1 MTESFT
7 MQKQFGS
14 TNKEIDSV
22 KLMLLETNP
31 WLLGITMVVSL
42 LHTVFD
48 ILAFKNDISY
58 WKNKKSME
66 GMSVRSIFMN
76 SVAQVI
82 IFLYLLDNDTSFMI
96 LMSVGVGV
104 VIEFWKITK
113 AVNVHVD
120 RSGVIPRLRFEDKES
135 YSSVTKEYDDLAYRY
150 LSYLL
155 FPLVIGYAIYSLYYE
170 THRSWYSWVLA
181 SLTGCVYTF
190 GFIMMTPQLFINYKL
205 KSVAH
210 LPWRTFTYK
219 VLNTFIDDLF
229 AFIIRMPTLH
239 RLACFRDDIVFFIL
253 LFQWWWYPK
262 DKRRNEYGEFIE
274 EEENEQEK
282 EQENEEENEQ
292 ESTPSDVKEDVI
304 PKKKSKKKSA
314 RQRTA
319 ASQ

>member
-1 MTESFT
+1 M
-7 MQKQFGS
+7 GS
-14 TNKEIDSV
+14 
-22 KLMLLETNP
+22 
-31 WLLGITMVVSL
+31 
-42 LHTVFD
+42 
-48 ILAFKNDISY
+48 
-58 WKNKKSME
+58 
-66 GMSVRSIFMN
+66 
-76 SVAQVI
+76 
-82 IFLYLLDNDTSFMI
+82 
-96 LMSVGVGV
+96 
-104 VIEFWKITK
+104 
-113 AVNVHVD
+113 VD
-120 RSGVIPRLRFEDKES
+120 RSGLIPRLKFEDKES
-135 YSSVTKEYDDLAYRY
+135 YSSVTKEYDELAYRY

-253 LFQWWWYPK
+253 LFQWWCYPK

-274 EEENEQEK
+274 EK
-282 EQENEEENEQ
+282 EDDATYDTTNDQNEEPEQ
-292 ESTPSDVKEDVI
+292 VPSAEKDA
-304 PKKKSKKKSA
+304 PA
-314 RQRTA
+314 R
-319 ASQ
+319 